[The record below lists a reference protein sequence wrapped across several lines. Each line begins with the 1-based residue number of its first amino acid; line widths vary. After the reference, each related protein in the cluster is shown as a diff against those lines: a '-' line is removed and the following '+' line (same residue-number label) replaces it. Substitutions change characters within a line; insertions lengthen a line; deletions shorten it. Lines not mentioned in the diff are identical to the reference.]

1 MSAPGSQGQPAGW
14 TTDDLFG
21 DDTVEVRAT
30 ARAED
35 GDDNASAG
43 GGASVSVLA
52 TTDTERLVKSQERV
66 RDLAEVFTP
75 ASTVQDMLDL
85 LPDEIW
91 AVHPSATFLE
101 PSCGD
106 GNFLVAVLDRKLS
119 AVSSG
124 YAAGTLPG
132 GRSADAALFHALE
145 ALASIYAVDISLDN
159 VVGGT
164 PGHEIGARTRMVMQL
179 QHWHEA
185 MFGKRLTS
193 RTLALRAAQWI
204 VEHNILVGNM
214 LARQPDGSPSG
225 RSELP
230 LKVYSW
236 EPARLAVVVH
246 ETTLGAV
253 MSETQTDTT
262 GVMSLF
268 GPPEPTLLWQGKA
281 FRLHEASGGLAGPTV
296 GRGKK

>member
-1 MSAPGSQGQPAGW
+1 MVVS
-14 TTDDLFG
+14 LG
-21 DDTVEVRAT
+21 DEP
-30 ARAED
+30 
-35 GDDNASAG
+35 
-43 GGASVSVLA
+43 
-52 TTDTERLVKSQERV
+52 ERLVKSEERV

-75 ASTVQDMLDL
+75 AATVQAMLDL
-85 LPDEIW
+85 LPEEMW
-91 AVHPSATFLE
+91 VVHPSRTFLE

-119 AVSSG
+119 VVSSG

-132 GRSADAALFHALE
+132 GQSADAALFHALA
-145 ALASIYAVDISLDN
+145 ALASIYAVDISHDN

-164 PGHEIGARTRMVMQL
+164 PGHEVGARQRMVMRL
-179 QHWHEA
+179 QHWHEG
-185 MFGKRLTS
+185 MFGKRLAS
-193 RTLALRAAQWI
+193 RTLALRAAEWV

-230 LKVYSW
+230 LKVYTW
-236 EPARLAVVVH
+236 LPAHLEVVVH

-253 MSETQTDTT
+253 MSETQADTT

-281 FRLHEASGGLAGPTV
+281 FRMHEASGGLAGPAV
-296 GRGKK
+296 RRGKK